1 MHFIILLLLT
11 MPSLSIVASLGL
23 PYLPNEKISFFII
36 LFLFFNNMYKIE
48 LSKIII
54 LLFFSISILLI
65 IISHGIES
73 ILIAEINTVYFF
85 IALIFY
91 IAYFKKFG
99 NKIIEILPKIVLIQ
113 ILVSVFQQ
121 ISMIYGFF
129 DYAML
134 FNNYPPQDGYIYA
147 SFNYSLFRTSGLFN
161 ESSQYAVFLLLYII
175 LFFNNFIKKSK
186 FNNFVLLLSFID
198 FIITESIIAYIIFA
212 IYILYKIILTREKIY
227 IKAFTIF
234 NIVLLMTLLSDKIIG
249 AISKI
254 IKTMMME
261 DGYPRLSASYTKIT
275 ETFENSPING
285 FELSW
290 KTPSW
295 DIISIYF
302 YAFGFIGIVIILIFL
317 FYFAYSTYNILSVV
331 FLLYIVTNASLVSS
345 LNILII
351 VISFYIMYAH
361 KNLKLIKEG
370 NK

>member
-1 MHFIILLLLT
+1 
-11 MPSLSIVASLGL
+11 
-23 PYLPNEKISFFII
+23 
-36 LFLFFNNMYKIE
+36 
-48 LSKIII
+48 
-54 LLFFSISILLI
+54 
-65 IISHGIES
+65 
-73 ILIAEINTVYFF
+73 
-85 IALIFY
+85 
-91 IAYFKKFG
+91 
-99 NKIIEILPKIVLIQ
+99 
-113 ILVSVFQQ
+113 
-121 ISMIYGFF
+121 
-129 DYAML
+129 
-134 FNNYPPQDGYIYA
+134 YIYA